1 MKRRETNVFSIAF
14 LDLLSGALGAVII
27 LFVTVPKTK
36 NPNPKLV
43 EIKPKEGYARH
54 IPKESVVD
62 KQSDYTSIFNE
73 KEEIKQKTA
82 KLTETITELKKK
94 QEELESSKERMA
106 ETIKKL
112 EEKVNKSKPM
122 VRKVASIPVDVGFK
136 FKGKHIVLVIDVSGS
151 MFLEDKIGQVKAGL
165 KMLITSMG
173 DEFSI
178 DVVHFPDGMTHDY
191 RTLWGRTKKMSKR
204 NKSSVYDFLQD
215 LKPWGSTPTR
225 LVMKYVLKNYREAT
239 DIVLLSDGAPTKKNS
254 KSIDNIDSVAAD
266 IRSNNNKRVQ
276 ISTIGVGSDFLN
288 NTRNPKYRFLKK
300 VANDNGGFFV
310 GF

>member
-27 LFVTVPKTK
+27 LFVTVPKAK
-36 NPNPKLV
+36 NPNPKLA
-43 EIKPKEGYARH
+43 EIKAKEGYARF
-54 IPKESVVD
+54 IPKESIID
-62 KQSDYTSIFNE
+62 KQSDYTAKFNE
-73 KEEIKQKTA
+73 KEEIKQKTV
-82 KLTETITELKKK
+82 KLTKTIEQMKKK
-94 QEELESSKERMA
+94 QEELESSKETMA

-112 EEKVNKSKPM
+112 QEKIEKVQD
-122 VRKVASIPVDVGFK
+122 RKVASVPVDVGFK
-136 FKGKHIVLVIDVSGS
+136 FKGKNIVLVIDVSGS

-173 DEFSI
+173 DEFNI

-204 NKSSVYDFLQD
+204 NKTSVYDFLQD

-225 LVMKYVLKNYREAT
+225 SVMKYVLRNYKSAT

-254 KSIDNIDSVAAD
+254 KMIDNIDSVASD
-266 IRSNNNKRVQ
+266 IKIKNNNRVQ
-276 ISTIGVGSDFLN
+276 ISTIGVGSDFLR

-300 VANDNGGFFV
+300 VADENGGFFV